1 MTTSQPLLT
10 PVAAEPRHTRSRATH
25 LRSVTGR
32 LSNTDQLVRR
42 WRELAVQT
50 AELDAHGHADPD
62 DLFGQ
67 LLSCEAVLR
76 DRHPE
81 QAARWDALLEWE
93 SALIHI
99 DSGPS
104 GSCATC
110 RRGRRALLVSQA
122 ST

>member
-10 PVAAEPRHTRSRATH
+10 PVAAEPRDTRSRATH
-25 LRSVTGR
+25 LRSVTDR

-62 DLFGQ
+62 DLFGR
-67 LLSCEAVLR
+67 LLQCEAVLR

-81 QAARWDALLEWE
+81 QAARWDDLLAWE
-93 SALIHI
+93 STLIHV

-104 GSCATC
+104 GSCVTC
-110 RRGRRALLVSQA
+110 RRARRALLVSQA